1 MRFVNYTKIALMSGF
16 ILLSTIFII
25 FIFFVNSNRKY
36 IDDILGIMLI
46 LSIIFLM
53 IFTIVILFVIIS
65 NINLWP
71 LIYTYSS
78 QGISFISFFPVWK
91 RTTIMF
97 DNYDSLYICYLK
109 TNIFLLFT
117 IIFKNN
123 ENYIALPLVPVGLIH
138 IIRNNSYNFKI
149 YEISSNDLLKMKID
163 PFTGKDKK

>member
-36 IDDILGIMLI
+36 IDDILGIILI

-53 IFTIVILFVIIS
+53 IFTIVILFIIIYK
-65 NINLWP
+65 INLWP

-78 QGISFISFFPVWK
+78 QGISFILFFPVWK

-109 TNIFLLFT
+109 TNIFPLYT

-123 ENYIALPLVPVGLIH
+123 KNHIALPLVPVGLIH

-149 YEISSNDLLKMKID
+149 YEISSNELLKMKID